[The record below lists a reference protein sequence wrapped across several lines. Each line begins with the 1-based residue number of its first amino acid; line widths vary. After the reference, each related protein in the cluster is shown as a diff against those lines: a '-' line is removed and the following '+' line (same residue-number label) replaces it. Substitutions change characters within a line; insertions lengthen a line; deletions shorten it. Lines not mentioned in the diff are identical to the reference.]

1 MVSAWLRE
9 SVTRAASSTW
19 VPPHLA
25 GEVTL
30 HEPFERLADT
40 GLRLNEIRGSA
51 ELREFLIDEAVEL
64 SGAERVLLVLES
76 ADGRALA
83 GAQVPKGEDPAA
95 LLREVAPVLDEAMRH
110 RAAHTDHV
118 PNAASRLTQ
127 RSRIVAPLITP
138 QELIGYLY
146 ADIDGVFGRFHD
158 GDRDLLAMLASQAAV
173 ALANTRASEQLK
185 ATVAARTDE
194 LRASNA
200 LLEARAAELAI
211 INSVQ
216 RALAGELSMQGV
228 YDAVGD
234 KIREVFRAAVV
245 TVRIYDP
252 AAGVEHYPY
261 LYAAGKRLQVPS
273 KPLIPDGFG
282 AHVIRTRE
290 TLVVDENMAA
300 HIAEF
305 VGATPLAAE
314 AGTPKTQVM
323 VPLLVGGRVRGS

>member
-1 MVSAWLRE
+1 
-9 SVTRAASSTW
+9 
-19 VPPHLA
+19 
-25 GEVTL
+25 VTL

-146 ADIDGVFGRFHD
+146 ADIDGVFGASTMVTAIYSRCW
-158 GDRDLLAMLASQAAV
+158 SQAAV